1 MVSHGSNAMRRIFV
15 LLSAT
20 IIAHAVFAQRFTVS
34 EGDLAFVIAPQG
46 NAITQV
52 TQGIESLP
60 IDHVAIMHRIG
71 GNDGLLYALE
81 AVPNGGVCLTPVD
94 SFLCANGIENVIIG
108 RVDDLDALRSV
119 RKALSYVGLPYDFNY
134 MPDDSSIYCSEL
146 VQKSY
151 VNNAGEL
158 VFNTIPM
165 SFHDA
170 AGNITAYWQQHYAAQ
185 GLEVP
190 EGAPGTNP
198 GQLSRDNHVTIFPFQ
213 F

>member
-1 MVSHGSNAMRRIFV
+1 MKSFLTS
-15 LLSAT
+15 LLLALVAAT
-20 IIAHAVFAQRFTVS
+20 AVAGNFDAVH
-34 EGDLAFVIAPQG
+34 EGDLAFVINPQG
-46 NAITQV
+46 NAITSV
-52 TQGIESLP
+52 TQAIESLP

-71 GNDGLLYALE
+71 GDNGPLYALE
-81 AVPNGGVCLTPVD
+81 AIPKGGVCLTPVD
-94 SFLCANGIENVIIG
+94 TFLCANGIGNVIIG
-108 RVDDLDALRSV
+108 RVDDLDASRSV

-151 VNNAGEL
+151 VNNAGTP

-165 SFHDA
+165 SFHDQS
-170 AGNITAYWQQHYAAQ
+170 GHILDYWQLHYAKQ

-198 GQLSRDNHVTIFPFQ
+198 GQLSRDISVKIVPVRF
-213 F
+213 